1 MMLTPPGV
9 AILNTVLARQ
19 LWPDGD
25 AIGRRLQVL
34 DQGGRRV
41 TVVGIVQRTTQQFPG
56 ERPQPAIFFPYEQ
69 QPRGQMVL
77 LAHTDGPSASV
88 LDALRAVARRPDPSV
103 PVFDA
108 QTIERFY
115 YVLVEAQFGTVV
127 RMIGGIGLM
136 GMALTMVGLVRAGV
150 VRREPA
156 NAGDRD
162 PHGGWRDAWQ
172 RRPHGA
178 SSVHVSGVAGT
189 AARPRAERGR
199 VVRAGRAWCPPTS
212 E

>member
-1 MMLTPPGV
+1 MALTPPGV

-34 DQGGRRV
+34 DQGGRLV
-41 TVVGIVQRTTQQFPG
+41 TVVGIVQPTTQQFPG

-115 YVLVEAQFGTVV
+115 HVLVDGAV
-127 RMIGGIGLM
+127 RDRG
-136 GMALTMVGLVRAGV
+136 ADD
-150 VRREPA
+150 RR
-156 NAGDRD
+156 
-162 PHGGWRDAWQ
+162 H
-172 RRPHGA
+172 RPDGHGA
-178 SSVHVSGVAGT
+178 DD
-189 AARPRAERGR
+189 
-199 VVRAGRAWCPPTS
+199 GRACTGWCRTP
-212 E
+212 